1 MDLRQLRYFIAVAT
15 HGSVTA
21 AAAELNVS
29 QPALSAQIHNLER
42 ELQTILLERHSRGV
56 TLTEA
61 GKLLLDRG
69 AYIVS
74 DVESL
79 ARSVTEHGRSATGVF
94 RLGVTPTV
102 GRVLVP
108 EMARLSALR
117 FPALRLSYVEGYSDD
132 LRDQLRAGKL
142 DLAFSY
148 DMDDDSS
155 LDATPLICEDLYLI
169 GSPDLIGCEPTP
181 VAFAELKN
189 FPLIQEVQSHY
200 TTQLLTSLAKR
211 ERMPLNLGYEVDSVS
226 VRRTMLASRST
237 ATIAFYGLFHD
248 EISSNILNARRI
260 ISPALTRRLDLL
272 RKGGATHD
280 CNDQE
285 VADLIRE
292 IVAEQLHRQ
301 TYRWRPA

>member
-15 HGSVTA
+15 YRSVTA

-29 QPALSAQIHNLER
+29 QPALSTQIHNLER
-42 ELQTILLERHSRGV
+42 ELGTILLDRHSRGV

-61 GKLLLDRG
+61 GKLLMDRG
-69 AYIVS
+69 ADILA

-79 ARSVTEHGRSATGVF
+79 VCSVAEHGQSASGVF
-94 RLGVTPTV
+94 RLGVTPTI

-108 EMARLSALR
+108 EMARLSTLR

-155 LDATPLICEDLYLI
+155 LLATPLISEDLYLI
-169 GSPDLIGCEPTP
+169 GSPDLIGHEPTP
-181 VAFAELKN
+181 IAFADLKN

-211 ERMPLNLGYEVDSVS
+211 EGMPLNLGYEVDSVS

-237 ATIAFYGLFHD
+237 ATIAFFGLFHD
-248 EISSNILNARRI
+248 EISANMLNARQI
-260 ISPALTRRLDLL
+260 VSPALTRRLDLV
-272 RKGGATHD
+272 RKGSVGID
-280 CNDQE
+280 RNDQE
-285 VADLIRE
+285 VAGLIHE
-292 IVAEQLHRQ
+292 IVAEQVRCR

>member
-15 HGSVTA
+15 RGSVTA

-42 ELQTILLERHSRGV
+42 ELDTVLLDRHSRGV
-56 TLTEA
+56 RLTEA
-61 GKLLLDRG
+61 GKLLMERG
-69 AYIVS
+69 AGIVS
-74 DVESL
+74 DAEAL
-79 ARSVTEHGRSATGVF
+79 ARSVTEHGRSATAVF

-108 EMARLSALR
+108 EIARLSTLR

-148 DMDDDSS
+148 DMDDDSTLHAS
-155 LDATPLICEDLYLI
+155 PLISEDLYLI
-169 GSPDLIGCEPTP
+169 GSPDLIGNTSTP
-181 VAFAELKN
+181 IAFAELKN

-211 ERMPLNLGYEVDSVS
+211 EGVPLNLGYEVDSVS

-248 EISSNILNARRI
+248 EISSNILNARQI
-260 ISPALTRRLDLL
+260 VSPSLTRRLDLL
-272 RKGGATHD
+272 RKPGASRD
-280 CNDQE
+280 RNGQE
-285 VADLIRE
+285 VAGFIRE
-292 IVAEQLHRQ
+292 IVAEQLHSQ

>member
-1 MDLRQLRYFIAVAT
+1 MDLRQLRYFVAVAT

-42 ELQTILLERHSRGV
+42 ELQTVLLDRHSRGV
-56 TLTEA
+56 TLTHA
-61 GKLLLDRG
+61 GKLLWERG
-69 AYIVS
+69 TDILA
-74 DVESL
+74 DVDSL
-79 ARSVTEHGRSATGVF
+79 ARSVTEHGRSVTGVF
-94 RLGVTPTV
+94 RVGVTPTV

-108 EMARLSALR
+108 EMARLCALR

-142 DLAFSY
+142 NLVFSY
-148 DMDDDSS
+148 DMDEDSS
-155 LDATPLICEDLYLI
+155 LHATPLISEDLYLV
-169 GSPDLIGCEPTP
+169 GSPDLIGHEVTP
-181 VAFAELKN
+181 IAFSELRN
-189 FPLIQEVQSHY
+189 FPLIQEMQSHY
-200 TTQLLTSLAKR
+200 TTQLLTALSKR
-211 ERMPLNLGYEVDSVS
+211 KRIPLNLSYEVDSVS

-248 EISSNILNARRI
+248 EISSNILNARQI
-260 ISPALTRRLDLL
+260 VSPALTRRLDLL
-272 RKGGATHD
+272 RKGGTLRD
-280 CNDQE
+280 RNDQD
-285 VADLIRE
+285 VAGLIRE